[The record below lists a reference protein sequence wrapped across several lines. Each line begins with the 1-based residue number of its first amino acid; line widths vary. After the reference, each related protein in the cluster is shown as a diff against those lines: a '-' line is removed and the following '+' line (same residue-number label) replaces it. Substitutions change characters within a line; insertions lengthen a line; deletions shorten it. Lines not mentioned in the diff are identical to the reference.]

1 MDKLSAPEIFAIK
14 REIKIQ
20 QTLVHPNI
28 VPLIASFE
36 RENHLYIFLEC
47 LKNSLFQFAKA
58 ARFDEQL
65 FLRFFFEISKAVF
78 YLHSKKIVHRD
89 IKPENALITDHL
101 TVKLC
106 DFGFCANV
114 GSEIRQTKCGTAEYM
129 PPEILR
135 GDDQTDKVDIWCLG
149 ILLFELFHKTTPFKS
164 RNFDEML
171 EKIRKQEINFDL
183 KIKPEIRNLICKC
196 LVENPSKR
204 VSALQII
211 NNPLFEQFK
220 PMMRSNSSMLLRE
233 TNQASRKIES
243 KQFPTKMDTKMA
255 VCLNENLQEAIQA
268 KTSEPGIDFGQLKYK
283 KIEFHSQ
290 VDNRSSP
297 NKSPEVNKRVHLALQ
312 RSGSQV
318 VIRDNKP
325 SQNTPNVY
333 YVSETHSNANLKPV
347 TEYRT
352 HEPPSHSKL
361 YQKQFR
367 LNEIPKPVQVQ
378 MSFVKQQPVIQINRI
393 PVQQNQSNINS
404 QLIKTNNKPI
414 AQDLKTKSVPNF
426 FDIPDSLSSQ
436 IHKNS
441 PVGYYVIQDNST
453 KKELNS
459 QQVSFRK
466 QNGFIRSPQISNII
480 VSDFFTESKMIPVNN
495 LLLKNVVNSVKME
508 EPCFVPKVVY
518 QNRKGFPETHEQGRR

>member
-58 ARFDEQL
+58 ARFYEQL

-89 IKPENALITDHL
+89 IKPENVLITDHL

-135 GDDQTDKVDIWCLG
+135 GEDQTDKVDIWCLG

-171 EKIRKQEINFDL
+171 VKIRKQEIDFDL

-220 PMMRSNSSMLLRE
+220 PMIRSNSSMLFRE
-233 TNQASRKIES
+233 TNEASRKIGS
-243 KQFPTKMDTKMA
+243 KQLPTKILTKIA
-255 VCLNENLQEAIQA
+255 VCLNENLQETIQIN
-268 KTSEPGIDFGQLKYK
+268 KSEPVIDFGQLKYK
-283 KIEFHSQ
+283 KMEFHSQ
-290 VDNRSSP
+290 IDNRSSP
-297 NKSPEVNKRVHLALQ
+297 NKSPEVHKPVHLALQ
-312 RSGSQV
+312 RSGSQM

-325 SQNTPNVY
+325 NQNTHNLY
-333 YVSETHSNANLKPV
+333 YVSETTSNANLKPV
-347 TEYRT
+347 TENRT
-352 HEPPSHSKL
+352 HEPLSHSKL

-367 LNEIPKPVQVQ
+367 LNEMPRPIPVQ
-378 MSFVKQQPVIQINRI
+378 MSFMKQQPGIQINRI
-393 PVQQNQSNINS
+393 PVQQNQSNIDI
-404 QLIKTNNKPI
+404 QLIKTNNQPI
-414 AQDLKTKSVPNF
+414 APDFKTKSVPNF
-426 FDIPDSLSSQ
+426 FDVPDSLSSQ

-441 PVGYYVIQDNST
+441 QVGYYLIQDNST
-453 KKELNS
+453 KRELNS
-459 QQVSFRK
+459 QQVSFTK
-466 QNGFIRSPQISNII
+466 QNGFIRFPQISNTIT
-480 VSDFFTESKMIPVNN
+480 SDFFTESKMIPVNN
-495 LLLKNVVNSVKME
+495 SHLKNVVKSVKME
-508 EPCFVPKVVY
+508 EPCFIPKVVY
-518 QNRKGFPETHEQGRR
+518 QNRKGFPETQDQGRR